1 MNVFFLDYDPQKCA
15 QMHISKHV
23 VKMII
28 EYAQLMSTAHR
39 VIDGEEY
46 TELTAN
52 GRRIKRWRLD
62 DDREQ
67 SLMKA
72 SHINHPSAIWCRAN
86 IENYN
91 WLYDM
96 WSHLL
101 DEYTYRYGKIH
112 ACARLKDALYAAPRR
127 IKVGEFFAPI
137 PAMPDDVKVP
147 GDSLKSYHNY
157 YINNKKHFAS
167 WNGKINSRSVPSWY
181 TT

>member
-1 MNVFFLDYDPQKCA
+1 
-15 QMHISKHV
+15 MHNNKHTI
-23 VKMII
+23 KMII
-28 EYAQLMSTAHR
+28 EYCQLMSTAHR
-39 VIDGEEY
+39 VLDGTEY
-46 TELTAN
+46 TELTVN

-72 SHINHPSAIWCRAN
+72 SHINHPSAIWCRTN

-96 WSHLL
+96 WSELL

-127 IKVGEFFAPI
+127 IPSGEFFAPT

-147 GDSLKSYHNY
+147 GSSLASYHNY
-157 YINNKKHFAS
+157 YKQNKTHLAQWK
-167 WNGKINSRSVPSWY
+167 NRPVPTWY
-181 TT
+181 TA